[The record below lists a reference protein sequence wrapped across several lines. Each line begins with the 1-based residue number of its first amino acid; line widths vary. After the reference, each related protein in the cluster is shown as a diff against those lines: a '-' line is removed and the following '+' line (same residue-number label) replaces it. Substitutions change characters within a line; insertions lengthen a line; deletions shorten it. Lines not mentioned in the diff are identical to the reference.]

1 MERVLLAES
10 LPKTLSIFDKRIPP
24 SSSGSIN
31 RWTTSIVR
39 DVWSR
44 KLRERTVGL
53 LTERVQ
59 NLRLDGLLTL
69 IAITHGILGGLMN
82 LKRYPEQMREIV
94 RKFDA
99 KKATDCWNKLS
110 DLRHTLIQYLLQ
122 QNHLEQE
129 RMRRLRGRKT

>member
-1 MERVLLAES
+1 
-10 LPKTLSIFDKRIPP
+10 
-24 SSSGSIN
+24 
-31 RWTTSIVR
+31 
-39 DVWSR
+39 
-44 KLRERTVGL
+44 
-53 LTERVQ
+53 
-59 NLRLDGLLTL
+59 
-69 IAITHGILGGLMN
+69 MN

-94 RKFDA
+94 RKFDV